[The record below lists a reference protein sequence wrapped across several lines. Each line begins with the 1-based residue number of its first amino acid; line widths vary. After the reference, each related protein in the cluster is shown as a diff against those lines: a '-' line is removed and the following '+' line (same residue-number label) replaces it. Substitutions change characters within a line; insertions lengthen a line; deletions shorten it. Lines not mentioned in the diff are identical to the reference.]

1 MEQKT
6 TIIIVTFNAFNYVK
20 KCLDSVLKNTSRTHE
35 IIIIDNKSDLKTRE
49 YVKSFSSFE
58 NFKVILNDK
67 NVLWCPAC
75 NQGFKNASP
84 DTKFFVLLNSDV
96 EIHNND
102 WIFQLQK
109 PMLENELI
117 GQTGTKYNFQPLM
130 PTYGALDGCCLMIR
144 KTLLDAIGHFDE
156 DYPWNG
162 APFIFTQKAWK
173 QGIKY
178 YHVDEHK
185 IVTHYGRKSRVET
198 NTQLKNNYID
208 TKALISK
215 EGLVPDLDIYSWLLN
230 KFSIFNINK
239 KLHPESFSK

>member
-6 TIIIVTFNAFNYVK
+6 TIIIVTYNAFRYVK
-20 KCLDSVLKNTSRTHE
+20 KCLESVLKNTRPTHD
-35 IIIIDNKSDLKTRE
+35 IIIIDNKSDMKTRE
-49 YVKSFSSFE
+49 YVKSFSKFE

-75 NQGFKNASP
+75 NQGFKDASP

-96 EIHNND
+96 EIHDND

-144 KTLLDAIGHFDE
+144 KTLLDDIGHFNE

-178 YHVDEHK
+178 YYVDEQK
-185 IVTHYGRKSRVET
+185 MVTHHGRKSRVET

-208 TKALISK
+208 KKAVISK
-215 EGLVPDLDIYSWLLN
+215 EGLVPDIDIYSWLLN

-239 KLHPESFSK
+239 KLHTELLSK

>member
-20 KCLDSVLKNTSRTHE
+20 KCLDSVIKNTSTIHD
-35 IIIIDNKSDLKTRE
+35 IIIIDNKSDIKTRE
-49 YVKSFSSFE
+49 YVKSFSAFK

-117 GQTGTKYNFQPLM
+117 GQTGTKYNFEPLM

-144 KTLLDAIGHFDE
+144 KTLLDDIGHFDE

-178 YHVDEHK
+178 YYVDEHK
-185 IVTHYGRKSRVET
+185 MLTHYGRKSRVET
-198 NTQLKNNYID
+198 KTQLKNNYID
-208 TKALISK
+208 KKAVISK
-215 EGLVPDLDIYSWLLN
+215 EGLMPDLDIYSWFLN
-230 KFSIFNINK
+230 KFLIFNINK